1 MRVTMNK
8 TTANEDDKR
17 RREMHTE
24 QSDIPYLIKE
34 NKAMGRTKNQTV
46 AELRKLLAEDFE
58 SRIENDYFRDLL
70 HCLSIDFDAIATVLV
85 ELYW

>member
-8 TTANEDDKR
+8 ATSIEYDWTR
-17 RREMHTE
+17 RDIETE

-34 NKAMGRTKNQTV
+34 NKSMGRTKNQTV